1 VERLQKLANKLAGW
15 LKEQLT
21 RTGAKGFVVGLS
33 GGIDSSV
40 TVALCR
46 RACPDGTLGLI
57 MPCYSN
63 PNDQKDA
70 ELVSATLGVPA
81 EVVVLDDVFELMVQ
95 KVTGR
100 PYQNVRDIPVANIK
114 ARLRMITLYYY
125 AARRQF
131 LVAGTNNRSEIVMGY
146 FTKYGDGGVDL
157 LPIANLLKLQVREL
171 ARVLGIPEGIITK
184 APSAGLWAEQDDE
197 KEMGVTYD
205 ELDCCILNGEGCDR
219 VKQVVMDFSSKSVHK
234 MQLPLM
240 PPF

>member
-1 VERLQKLANKLAGW
+1 MQKLANKLAGW

>member
-1 VERLQKLANKLAGW
+1 MQKVANKLTGW
-15 LKEQLT
+15 LKEQLE

-46 RACPDGTLGLI
+46 RACPDGTMGLI

-70 ELVSATLGVPA
+70 ELVSTTLGVPF
-81 EVVVLDDVFELMVQ
+81 EVVVLDDVFGMMVQ
-95 KVTGR
+95 KLTGS
-100 PYQNVRDIPVANIK
+100 PYRNVRDIPVANIK

-125 AARRQF
+125 AARRQL

-157 LPIANLLKLQVREL
+157 LPLANLLKQQVRQL
-171 ARVLGIPEGIITK
+171 ARALGIPERIITK
-184 APSAGLWAEQDDE
+184 PPSAGLWAEQDDE

-205 ELDCCILNGEGCDR
+205 ELDRCILHGDGCER

>member
-1 VERLQKLANKLAGW
+1 MHKLGDKLAGW
-15 LKEQLT
+15 LKEQLE

-46 RACPDGTLGLI
+46 KACPDGTMGLI

-70 ELVSATLGVPA
+70 ELVATTLGVPFD
-81 EVVVLDDVFELMVQ
+81 VVVLDDVFETMVR
-95 KVTGR
+95 KLTGG
-100 PYQNVRDIPVANIK
+100 PYHNERDIPVANVK

-157 LPIANLLKLQVREL
+157 LPIANLLKQQVRQL
-171 ARVLGIPEGIITK
+171 ARVLAVPEKIITK
-184 APSAGLWAEQDDE
+184 PPSAGLWAEQDDE
-197 KEMGVTYD
+197 LEMGVTYD
-205 ELDCCILNGEGCDR
+205 ELDRCILYGEGCER
-219 VKQVVMDFSSKSVHK
+219 VKNVVMDISSKSIHK
-234 MQLPLM
+234 MQMPLM

>member
-1 VERLQKLANKLAGW
+1 LQKLADKLAGW
-15 LKEQLT
+15 LREQLG
-21 RTGAKGFVVGLS
+21 RTGAKGFVVGMS

-46 RACPDGTLGLI
+46 KASPEATLGLI

-70 ELVSATLGVPA
+70 EMVSAALGVPT
-81 EVVVLDDVFELMVQ
+81 ELVVLDDVFELMVR
-95 KVTGR
+95 KLTGR
-100 PYQNVRDIPVANIK
+100 PYENVRDIPVANIK

-125 AARRQF
+125 AARRQY

-157 LPIANLLKLQVREL
+157 LPLANLLKQQVREL
-171 ARVLGIPEGIITK
+171 AQVLGIPEKIITK
-184 APSAGLWAEQDDE
+184 PPSAGLWAEQDDE

-205 ELDCCILNGEGCDR
+205 ELDSCILYGEGCDR

>member
-1 VERLQKLANKLAGW
+1 LQKLADKLAGW
-15 LKEQLT
+15 LEEQLA

-46 RACPDGTLGLI
+46 KACPGGTMGLI

-70 ELVSATLGVPA
+70 ELVSSTLGVPS
-81 EVVVLDDVFELMVQ
+81 EVIVLDDVFELMVR
-95 KVTGR
+95 KLTGD
-100 PYQNVRDIPVANIK
+100 PYRNERDIPVANIK

-157 LPIANLLKLQVREL
+157 LPIANLLKQQVRQL
-171 ARVLGIPEGIITK
+171 ARVLGVPDKVITK

-205 ELDCCILNGEGCDR
+205 ELDRCIMHGEGCER
-219 VKQVVMDFSSKSVHK
+219 VRQVVMDFSSKSVHK

>member
-1 VERLQKLANKLAGW
+1 MERLQKLANKLAGW